1 MYVGCTMH
9 DTHAHVNVRYR
20 MYGVRCACKKYGARC
35 KLAHRHTP
43 RQSRRRSARAR
54 VAQRWRLGIEG
65 TESTT
70 LARPGLTAAPQPPI
84 RGLERCSYV
93 LSAWRGQEPAEP
105 APGGREAVRRH
116 TLSRSKAGAHA
127 RWRRGCWLVGVM
139 SCCIAKTAPSTC
151 GGSRAARV
159 GDECHLV
166 AA

>member
-1 MYVGCTMH
+1 MYAVHARSTVH
-9 DTHAHVNVRYR
+9 DVSLRTVILLAKVAE
-20 MYGVRCACKKYGARC
+20 GVRELMSRSDGAWA
-35 KLAHRHTP
+35 L
-43 RQSRRRSARAR
+43 S
-54 VAQRWRLGIEG
+54 G

-70 LARPGLTAAPQPPI
+70 LARPGLTAAPQHPI
-84 RGLERCSYV
+84 RGSERCSYV
-93 LSAWRGQEPAEP
+93 LSAWRSQEPAEP
-105 APGGREAVRRH
+105 APGGREAVQRH